1 MRLGRRTKHLV
12 KRLVPGDV
20 AVIDHVNID
29 RIAAEELIATGV
41 RVVIN
46 ASPSSNGRYPNAGP
60 LLLAQAGVRLIDV
73 EDVDPFELLADGNRV
88 TVAGGAVLGGGRE
101 LLRGRVLGV
110 EELERQRDEQLERV
124 DEALAE
130 FAENTVAHV
139 RQETDLLTG
148 SVEFPPTRASFRD
161 RHVLIVVRGDRH
173 RRDLKALRAYIRD
186 VRPLVVAVDGGADGV
201 LEAGMKPDVILGDMD
216 SAGDEALRCGAEL
229 IVHAYPD
236 GRAPGRQ
243 RLLDLGLDHTLL
255 PAAGTSEDVAMLMAY
270 EKGATLIVS
279 VGAHFN
285 LIEFLDRKRGG
296 MSSTFLTRLRI
307 GEKLVDAKGVSRLY
321 NPSSPVR
328 AGGPLPRRLHGP
340 AGDRRDHLAG
350 AQRPGPA
357 GLAEDQDLAR
367 PVAPRRPASSLPAAD
382 GLQRS
387 IPRGL
392 ADRRLPRPRDRDPDR
407 RRVRRRRA
415 DQHPQEPRAEPHRQP
430 AGRARTGRR
439 TERQTGPLRR
449 IRQPRL
455 PGAGAGPARRAGG
468 SAWSR
473 SATCRATRS
482 PRSRKRSARP
492 GRAWSASA
500 WCASRS
506 TSAASAASSRKPA
519 SPTSAATKKRWRN
532 SAPGVGRQ
540 LVRGGTLLDR
550 VRSHLF
556 SRASGNFGALDGV
569 IVVRQTPEEMGAVQR
584 AKAST
589 LESALMAGITGTR
602 TPAVGVETSTAEP
615 SSVSFFAGNDLS
627 SVDDVE
633 TTAGTGGD
641 GLRPARRRGQLR
653 RQGLG
658 RPPAARPAAAGRIAL
673 T

>member
-1 MRLGRRTKHLV
+1 VATASRRRFPALLSRRNGAAPVEAIEGRVRLGHRTKHLV

-29 RIAAEELIATGV
+29 RIAAEELISTGV

-60 LLLAQAGVRLIDV
+60 LLLVQAGVRLIDV
-73 EDVDPFELLADGNRV
+73 QDVDPFELLADGNRV
-88 TVAGGAVLGGGRE
+88 TVADGVVLGGGRE
-101 LLRGRVLGV
+101 LLRGRMLGL
-110 EELERQRDEQLERV
+110 EELERQRDEQLQRV

-139 RQETDLLTG
+139 RQESDLLTG

-307 GEKLVDAKGVSRLY
+307 GERLVDAKGVSRLY
-321 NPSSPVR
+321 NPSST
-328 AGGPLPRRLHGP
+328 
-340 AGDRRDHLAG
+340 LA
-350 AQRPGPA
+350 
-357 GLAEDQDLAR
+357 
-367 PVAPRRPASSLPAAD
+367 PAA
-382 GLQRS
+382 LFLVAFAILLTILIITS
-387 IPRGL
+387 
-392 ADRRLPRPRDRDPDR
+392 
-407 RRVRRRRA
+407 
-415 DQHPQEPRAEPHRQP
+415 P
-430 AGRARTGRR
+430 ALNDVF
-439 TERQTGPLRR
+439 ELFWLKIR
-449 IRQPRL
+449 IWL
-455 PGAGAGPARRAGG
+455 
-468 SAWSR
+468 
-473 SATCRATRS
+473 
-482 PRSRKRSARP
+482 
-492 GRAWSASA
+492 
-500 WCASRS
+500 
-506 TSAASAASSRKPA
+506 
-519 SPTSAATKKRWRN
+519 
-532 SAPGVGRQ
+532 GV
-540 LVRGGTLLDR
+540 
-550 VRSHLF
+550 
-556 SRASGNFGALDGV
+556 
-569 IVVRQTPEEMGAVQR
+569 
-584 AKAST
+584 
-589 LESALMAGITGTR
+589 
-602 TPAVGVETSTAEP
+602 
-615 SSVSFFAGNDLS
+615 
-627 SVDDVE
+627 
-633 TTAGTGGD
+633 
-641 GLRPARRRGQLR
+641 
-653 RQGLG
+653 
-658 RPPAARPAAAGRIAL
+658 
-673 T
+673 